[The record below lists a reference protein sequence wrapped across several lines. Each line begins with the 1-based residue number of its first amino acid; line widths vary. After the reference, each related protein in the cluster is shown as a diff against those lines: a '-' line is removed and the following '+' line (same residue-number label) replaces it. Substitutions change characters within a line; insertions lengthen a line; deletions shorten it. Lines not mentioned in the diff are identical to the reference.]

1 MQALFTHH
9 VFVDLETTGLDPGV
23 DEVIELGALFVDQ
36 GQVVERR
43 ERLFGS
49 RAPLPLTIRRITGL
63 SDEDLRGREPFTAYA
78 AELQRALEGWTV
90 VAHNALFEQSFLG
103 GLLQEI
109 GAPVLDSC
117 ELLHYL
123 YPELE
128 SHSLEALVSWAGVS
142 DRAAHRALRD
152 CEDTFAVLA
161 RALERCAEEGRG
173 DDVRD
178 VLACLKCEDPAL
190 LPMLGL
196 LEGLEAECRR
206 RPGELRLT
214 ESSRFLPA
222 PPGRARSG
230 PRALAAADGATP
242 AIPDEELDAVLG
254 PQGALE
260 RTAPGFQHRPQ
271 QVSIA
276 RDVARTLAEG
286 GTLAVEAGTGTG
298 KSLAYL
304 TPAALFA
311 ARSGRKVAVAPHTK
325 ALQDQLIEKDLP
337 KLHRA
342 TGGAFQYSVLKGQ
355 ANYLCRRRALEV
367 CKVEPSMDHEQRAPR
382 AYLRALLRRSPDGD
396 IDRASHWFRDRFS
409 ALGGLLVAAR
419 SESATTL
426 GPRCQHYHR
435 CFYHSAVAQAHEADV
450 LVVNQSLALQW
461 TNRLPEVKELILD
474 EAHEVEDAATAALGT
489 ELSDGSLLM
498 VAERVLGRGSRAG
511 IARALGLSVA
521 TASDRGRAK
530 ELADAARARARGVL
544 EAAGEIARAVAALE
558 RGGGGDA
565 VDGRRLDEAARATP
579 AFAAL
584 RERLVTLRQELE
596 GLERL
601 LAVQVRDVFPGFG
614 DLDPGLEKEL
624 AGAAVEV
631 EELRK
636 FLEELCE
643 EPRASRCY
651 AAASAMR
658 GDRPGFTLSAQ
669 PIDVR
674 APFVED
680 FAADK
685 RALVLTSATLFTGGG
700 RPWVLQRLGLD
711 GPEKPPRVVRARTPF
726 ELERQA
732 LVVLV
737 TDAPDVQDDAFLD
750 WAAGRIGGLAEFLGG
765 RVLGLFASTRRL
777 EGVGERVRA
786 RLEPEGIEV
795 LAQRRGNARSL
806 AAKQERDFGSVL
818 LGTKSFWQGVD
829 IPGNGVGVVFIDKL
843 PIEPSGRP
851 LVAAREEKFG
861 DAPFAGFAHYR
872 LPRALLLLRQGVGRL
887 IRSTTDRGVVIVA
900 DPGSPAY
907 RDQVRAALDGYR
919 VEELP
924 WAVAR
929 RRVRDALVQMGLVRN
944 GGGITTAARSAGAF
958 DRDRTG
964 ELKPGERPGAP
975 SGDLAPA
982 RGGAPG

>member
-23 DEVIELGALFVDQ
+23 DEVVELGALFVEQ
-36 GQVVERR
+36 GRVVKRLD
-43 ERLFGS
+43 RLFSS

-63 SDEDLRGREPFTAYA
+63 SDEDLQGRGAFSDYEGELRRE
-78 AELQRALEGWTV
+78 LEGWTV
-90 VAHNALFEQSFLG
+90 VAHNAPFEQSFLG
-103 GLLQEI
+103 GLLQDI

-152 CEDTFAVLA
+152 CEDTLAVVS
-161 RALERCAEEGRG
+161 RALERCVEEGRG

-178 VLACLKCEDPAL
+178 ALSCLRCDDPAL
-190 LPMLGL
+190 LPMLAV
-196 LEGLEAECRR
+196 LEGLEAGCRL
-206 RPGELRLT
+206 RPPPLELT
-214 ESSRFLPA
+214 GSTPFLPA

-230 PRALAAADGATP
+230 ERALAAADGATP
-242 AIPDEELDAVLG
+242 AIGAEELEAVLG
-254 PQGALE
+254 PGGALE
-260 RTAPGFQHRPQ
+260 RTVPGFQHRPQ
-271 QVSIA
+271 QVAIA
-276 RDVARTLAEG
+276 NDVARTLAEG
-286 GTLAVEAGTGTG
+286 GRLAVEAGTGTG

-342 TGGAFQYSVLKGQ
+342 TGGAFQFSVLKGQ
-355 ANYLCRRRALEV
+355 QNYLCRRRALELCRV
-367 CKVEPSMDHEQRAPR
+367 DAAMGHEQRAAR

-396 IDRASHWFRDRFS
+396 IDRASHWFRERFT
-409 ALGGLLVAAR
+409 ALNGLLLAAR

-426 GPRCQHYHR
+426 GPRCPHYR
-435 CFYHSAVAQAHEADV
+435 QCFYHSAVAQAHEADV

-461 TNRLPEVKELILD
+461 SQRLPEVKEFILD
-474 EAHEVEDAATAALGT
+474 EAHEVEDAATAALGM
-489 ELSDGSLLM
+489 ELTDGALQM

-511 IARALGLSVA
+511 IARALGLTVA
-521 TASDRGRAK
+521 TASDRARAK
-530 ELADAARARARGVL
+530 ELAETARARAKGML
-544 EAAGEIARAVAALE
+544 EASAEIAQAVPALE
-558 RGGGGDA
+558 RGKGADA
-565 VDGRRLDEAARATP
+565 VDGRRLDEAARASP
-579 AFAAL
+579 AFEAL
-584 RERLVTLRQELE
+584 YERLVTLRLELE
-596 GLERL
+596 ALERL
-601 LAVQVRDVFPGFG
+601 LAVEVREAFPSFG
-614 DLDPGLEKEL
+614 ELDPGLEREL
-624 AGAAVEV
+624 SGAQVEIAG
-631 EELRK
+631 LRQ
-636 FLEELCE
+636 FLEELCDS
-643 EPRASRCY
+643 PRASRCY

-658 GDRPGFTLSAQ
+658 GDRRGFTLSAQ

-674 APFVED
+674 TPFLEE
-680 FAADK
+680 FAEDK
-685 RALVLTSATLFTGGG
+685 RALVLTSATLFTGSG
-700 RPWVLQRLGLD
+700 RPWVLQRLGLEA
-711 GPEKPPRVVRARTPF
+711 PSLRVVRARTPF

-737 TDAPDVQDDAFLD
+737 TDAPEVQGDAFLD
-750 WAAGRIGGLAEFLGG
+750 WAAGRISGLAEFLGG

-777 EGVGERVRA
+777 EEVSDRVRA

-795 LAQRRGNARSL
+795 LTQSRGNARSL

-843 PIEPSGRP
+843 PIEPQGRP
-851 LVAAREEKFG
+851 LVAAREERFG

-900 DPGSPAY
+900 DPGNAAY
-907 RDQVRAALDGYR
+907 RDQVRAALEGYR

-929 RRVRDALVQMGLVRN
+929 RRVRDALVQMGLVR
-944 GGGITTAARSAGAF
+944 GDTSS
-958 DRDRTG
+958 RTSSPT
-964 ELKPGERPGAP
+964 LQVP
-975 SGDLAPA
+975 SP
-982 RGGAPG
+982 

>member
-1 MQALFTHH
+1 MEALFPHH
-9 VFVDLETTGLDPGV
+9 VFVDLETTGLDPDV
-23 DEVIELGALFVDQ
+23 DEVIELGALFVHQ
-36 GQVVERR
+36 GQVVDRQ
-43 ERLFGS
+43 ERLFSS
-49 RAPLPLTIRRITGL
+49 RSPLPLTIRRLTGL
-63 SDEDLRGREPFTAYA
+63 ADEDLRDRQPFAAYA
-78 AELQRALEGWTV
+78 GELQRALQGWTV
-90 VAHNALFEQSFLG
+90 VAHNASFEQGFLG
-103 GLLQEI
+103 GLLQDI

-152 CEDTFAVLA
+152 CEDTRAVLG
-161 RALERCAEEGRG
+161 RALERCVEEGRG

-178 VLACLKCEDPAL
+178 VLACLRCEDPAL
-190 LPMLGL
+190 RPMLAV

-206 RPGELRLT
+206 RPPPLRLT
-214 ESSRFLPA
+214 ESSRFLPP

-230 PRALAAADGATP
+230 PRAPAVADGAAAP
-242 AIPDEELDAVLG
+242 AISPEELDALLG
-254 PQGALE
+254 PGGALE
-260 RTAPGFQHRPQ
+260 RTAAGFQHRPQ
-271 QVSIA
+271 QVAIA

-304 TPAALFA
+304 APAALFA
-311 ARSGRKVAVAPHTK
+311 ARSGHKVAVAPHTK
-325 ALQDQLIEKDLP
+325 TLQDQLIEKDLP

-342 TGGAFQYSVLKGQ
+342 TGGAFQFSVLKGQ
-355 ANYLCRRRALEV
+355 QNYLCRRRALELCQV
-367 CKVEPSMDHEQRAPR
+367 DPSMGHEPRAAR
-382 AYLRALLRRSPDGD
+382 AYLKALLRRSPDGD
-396 IDRASHWFRDRFS
+396 IDRASHWFRDRFA
-409 ALGGLLVAAR
+409 ALNGLLVAAR

-426 GPRCQHYHR
+426 GPRCPHYHR
-435 CFYHSAVAQAHEADV
+435 CFYHSAVDHAHQADV

-461 TNRLPEVKELILD
+461 TGRLPEVKAFVLD
-474 EAHEVEDAATAALGT
+474 EAHEVEDAATAALGA
-489 ELSDGSLLM
+489 ELSDGSLLR

-521 TASDRGRAK
+521 TASDRGRAR
-530 ELADAARARARGVL
+530 ELADAARARARAVM
-544 EAAGEIARAVAALE
+544 EACGEISRAVAALE
-558 RGGGGDA
+558 RGGGRDADA
-565 VDGRRLDEAARATP
+565 VDGRRLDGAARAGP
-579 AFAAL
+579 EFAAL
-584 RERLVTLRQELE
+584 LERLSVLRQELA

-601 LAVQVRDVFPGFG
+601 LAVQVRDVFSGLG
-614 DLDPGLEKEL
+614 ELDPGLDREL
-624 AGAAVEV
+624 AGAGADVAEH
-631 EELRK
+631 RQ
-636 FLEELCE
+636 FLEELCD
-643 EPRASRCY
+643 EPKASRCY
-651 AAASAMR
+651 AAASMMR
-658 GDRPGFTLSAQ
+658 GERPGFTLSAQ

-674 APFVED
+674 AAFVED
-680 FAADK
+680 FAAGK

-711 GPEKPPRVVRARTPF
+711 APERAPSPLRVLRARTPF
-726 ELERQA
+726 QLDRQA

-737 TDAPDVQDDAFLD
+737 TDAPEVQDGAFLD
-750 WAAGRIGGLAEFLGG
+750 WAAGRISGLAQFLGG

-777 EGVGERVRA
+777 EEVHARVRA

-795 LAQRRGNARSL
+795 LAQSRGNARSL
-806 AAKQERDFGSVL
+806 AAKQERDSGSVL

-843 PIEPSGRP
+843 PIEPAGRP
-851 LVAAREEKFG
+851 LVAAREERFG

-929 RRVRDALVQMGLVRN
+929 RRVRDALLQMGLVRS
-944 GGGITTAARSAGAF
+944 GGDQR
-958 DRDRTG
+958 R
-964 ELKPGERPGAP
+964 EP
-975 SGDLAPA
+975 APA
-982 RGGAPG
+982 IEVPAWP